1 MSKYRVTLLYEVPN
15 NVTYDDFMKWIL
27 YEIDQNGEIEED
39 NPLLDICKKNIVK
52 DVWVRDIH
60 SFEECEQ

>member
-60 SFEECEQ
+60 SFEECE

>member
-27 YEIDQNGEIEED
+27 YEIDQNGKIEED

-52 DVWVRDIH
+52 DVWVRYIH
-60 SFEECEQ
+60 SFEECE

>member
-1 MSKYRVTLLYEVPN
+1 MSKYRVTLLCEVPN

-27 YEIDQNGEIEED
+27 YEIDHNGEIEKD
-39 NPLLDICKKNIVK
+39 NPLLDICKNNIVK

-60 SFEECEQ
+60 SLEECEK